1 MKFCGKYRLTGQKIY
16 TQVLKYA
23 NMHGII
29 IRNYIF
35 PKGYITMFRRI
46 VSILLIS
53 AVLVC
58 TSCGDNSSEN
68 AALQS
73 VTIAT
78 SENLEINGAVMTYF
92 YNDNMLAF
100 INNYAAVLDRIGL
113 DPTKPF
119 SEQPRKNGEGTWHDF
134 FMSQATTVAHY
145 LMALNELAIA
155 DGISLSDAEK
165 AAIEA
170 SAKAVPDGSYGNG
183 VGTEDIIA
191 ARQLEALA
199 YKYENTK
206 KAELMPTLD
215 EIKAYIAEEEADF
228 EYDESRTV
236 NVRHI
241 LVSGDA
247 AVVTASKILDE
258 FKGGEGTTE
267 EFALLALEY
276 SKDPGSCYSGGLYKN
291 LMEGSTV
298 EEFDEWCFDESR
310 KAGDTA
316 IVGTEH
322 GAHVMYF
329 EGEGLPVW
337 QAEMADKIASERLKD
352 IRVERF
358 EDYPVTFNTEA
369 LGIIG

>member
-1 MKFCGKYRLTGQKIY
+1 
-16 TQVLKYA
+16 
-23 NMHGII
+23 
-29 IRNYIF
+29 
-35 PKGYITMFRRI
+35 MFRRI
-46 VSILLIS
+46 ASILLIAS
-53 AVLVC
+53 MLMCV
-58 TSCGDNSSEN
+58 SCGDNSSEN
-68 AALQS
+68 STLQS

-78 SENLEINGAVMTYF
+78 TENIKINGAVMTYF

-100 INNYAAVLDRIGL
+100 LSSYSKVLDVIGL

-170 SAKAVPDGSYGNG
+170 SSEAVADGAYGMG
-183 VGTEDIIA
+183 VETEDIIA

-206 KAELMPTLD
+206 KAELAPTLD
-215 EIKAYIAEEEADF
+215 EIEAYIADEKDF
-228 EYDESRTV
+228 EKDESRTV

-241 LVSGDA
+241 LISGDIA
-247 AVVTASKILDE
+247 AITATRILDE
-258 FKGGEGTTE
+258 FKNGDATTE

-276 SKDPGSCYSGGLYKN
+276 SKDTGSCYSGGLYKN
-291 LMEGSTV
+291 LTEGSTV
-298 EEFDEWCFDESR
+298 EEFDEWCFDEVR
-310 KAGDTA
+310 KPGDTA
-316 IVGTEH
+316 VIETDF

-329 EGEGLPVW
+329 EGEGLPAW
-337 QAEMADKIASERLKD
+337 QAEIEDKIASERLKE
-352 IRVERF
+352 IRTARF